1 MKFRLSK
8 CAILLFITFSTLSL
22 WTGDAI
28 PQIAW
33 QRGIGEP
40 LPNPGTRE
48 LALNDLID
56 DGYWQGAPVGGFG
69 SGTFS
74 RTYRGDFSRWHL
86 KAGIHKYETVY
97 SNQLAIYEKSE
108 GASESIAQ
116 VLLADHP
123 KNQDLPSWK
132 WGYWFRSPEALRDRR
147 QFPRLDVY
155 APSRDLGDGDDRTPI
170 RRLASGSICVQIVH
184 AS

>member
-8 CAILLFITFSTLSL
+8 CAILLFITFCTFAL
-22 WTGDAI
+22 WAGDAI
-28 PQIAW
+28 PKIAW
-33 QRGIGEP
+33 KRGIGEP
-40 LPNPGTRE
+40 FPNPGTRKPQ
-48 LALNDLID
+48 LTDLID

-97 SNQLAIYEKSE
+97 SNQFAIYEKSE
-108 GASESIAQ
+108 GASEGIAQ

-123 KNQDLPSWK
+123 KNQDLRSWK
-132 WGYWFRSPEALRDRR
+132 WGYWFRSPEAYEIDGNFRASMYMRPAAIWAMEMTEPPSAGGSR
-147 QFPRLDVY
+147 TG
-155 APSRDLGDGDDRTPI
+155 AP
-170 RRLASGSICVQIVH
+170 ASK
-184 AS
+184 

>member
-8 CAILLFITFSTLSL
+8 CAILLLVTFCTLSL
-22 WTGDAI
+22 WAGDAI
-28 PQIAW
+28 PTIAW
-33 QRGIGEP
+33 KRGIGVP
-40 LPNPGTRE
+40 LANAGTRKA
-48 LALNDLID
+48 ALTDLID

-97 SNQLAIYEKSE
+97 SNQFAIYEKSE
-108 GASESIAQ
+108 GASEGIAQ

-123 KNQDLPSWK
+123 KGKDLKSWK
-132 WGYWFRSPEALRDRR
+132 WDYPVGADTYSALYSKGVV
-147 QFPRLDVY
+147 RLSV
-155 APSRDLGDGDDRTPI
+155 G
-170 RRLASGSICVQIVH
+170 
-184 AS
+184 